1 MFSNSRST
9 CFNPRIRKGCDPNR
23 LSSLRGST
31 VSIHASVKDAT
42 ILILLPYVIQAV
54 SIHASVKDAT
64 LLILRQLPML
74 PGFNPRIRKGCDCQV
89 RDIRRTCL
97 CFNPR
102 IRKGCDSDGTV
113 HILTL
118 KVSIHA
124 SVKDAT
130 QQNVSCSHN
139 HLCFNPRIRK
149 GCDLD
154 KYGVKATF
162 FWFQSTHP

>member
-1 MFSNSRST
+1 MRRFGVKEAFLST
-9 CFNPRIRKGCDPNR
+9 GFNPRIRKGCDPNR

-31 VSIHASVKDAT
+31 
-42 ILILLPYVIQAV
+42 V

-149 GCDLD
+149 GCD
-154 KYGVKATF
+154 
-162 FWFQSTHP
+162 